1 MYLDYRGQRISGA
14 FRTETCGK
22 ISPGRNI
29 PVFFNLGDMNL
40 IGPRPAL
47 YNQEDLMEERDK
59 YGANFVRPGITGL
72 AQVMGRDELPID
84 VKARYDGIYTQYV
97 GPVVDLFSLIR
108 TIAVVVTSDGVVE
121 GGTGAMEMEKSGQ
134 KTDITSESGDFL

>member
-1 MYLDYRGQRISGA
+1 MAQTLCVR
-14 FRTETCGK
+14 EL
-22 ISPGRNI
+22 PGWHR
-29 PVFFNLGDMNL
+29 
-40 IGPRPAL
+40 
-47 YNQEDLMEERDK
+47 
-59 YGANFVRPGITGL
+59 
-72 AQVMGRDELPID
+72 VMGRDELPID